1 MNKNYYNFSK
11 LEKINFY
18 VIKKFIQNNQ
28 NNLFLNFRN
37 YNLEK
42 ACYKYLYFAIANS
55 KSYYNLYSDIKNHE
69 RKKIYVLENYELKL
83 LAKELLNY
91 FGIKNII
98 LFNENNLYK
107 NIIFII
113 KYSLI
118 IIFSFF
124 FKLEKNNEKK
134 ILCILNHKKFK
145 DKFDFLLSKI
155 KVKKKFINQKKLIYL
170 LIKSKININLR
181 NYFKDILKQKSFI
194 FMHKIYLKTYI
205 YDMHIST
212 EMPHFIIFFEGD
224 ATDHEICS
232 EIAKSINIKSIC
244 VQWGGVIFNTPKA
257 SFQNSGYSKLLVW
270 GNNYKKLFKK
280 YNKDV
285 EIKVIGNPFLKEIKN
300 KERNNILFLLP
311 QRSYLINDDLLKKF
325 LDLIIWSLKF
335 GKNKIFLRTHPQDNS
350 DSYLMKILKINKIR
364 IYDPNKISLS
374 KNLINMKLLVTLSS
388 GALIEAGRLGV
399 IPLMMAPNKNVKYND
414 AIEKL
419 KKKFSI
425 NLLSENLV
433 QLKNTITNIM
443 LSKDNI
449 NNIDRKIKS
458 NFLNEINFIDK
469 TALNNFNKSIREF
482 IK

>member
-98 LFNENNLYK
+98 LFNENNLYT

-155 KVKKKFINQKKLIYL
+155 KVKKKMSVILLGFI
-170 LIKSKININLR
+170 
-181 NYFKDILKQKSFI
+181 
-194 FMHKIYLKTYI
+194 
-205 YDMHIST
+205 
-212 EMPHFIIFFEGD
+212 
-224 ATDHEICS
+224 
-232 EIAKSINIKSIC
+232 
-244 VQWGGVIFNTPKA
+244 
-257 SFQNSGYSKLLVW
+257 
-270 GNNYKKLFKK
+270 
-280 YNKDV
+280 
-285 EIKVIGNPFLKEIKN
+285 
-300 KERNNILFLLP
+300 
-311 QRSYLINDDLLKKF
+311 
-325 LDLIIWSLKF
+325 
-335 GKNKIFLRTHPQDNS
+335 
-350 DSYLMKILKINKIR
+350 
-364 IYDPNKISLS
+364 
-374 KNLINMKLLVTLSS
+374 
-388 GALIEAGRLGV
+388 
-399 IPLMMAPNKNVKYND
+399 
-414 AIEKL
+414 
-419 KKKFSI
+419 
-425 NLLSENLV
+425 
-433 QLKNTITNIM
+433 
-443 LSKDNI
+443 
-449 NNIDRKIKS
+449 
-458 NFLNEINFIDK
+458 
-469 TALNNFNKSIREF
+469 
-482 IK
+482 